1 MIRLIIKTILKTAGV
16 TLLCCGI
23 FVLVSLRITF
33 RQEDIISLV
42 VDNLDLMMFDFSCI
56 VIGIVLLMLNS
67 IIETKKK

>member
-1 MIRLIIKTILKTAGV
+1 MIRLIIKTILETAGV
-16 TLLCCGI
+16 TLLVCGL

-42 VDNLDLMMFDFSCI
+42 VDNLDLMMFDFSCL

-67 IIETKKK
+67 MIKTKKK

>member
-1 MIRLIIKTILKTAGV
+1 MIRLIIKEILKTAGV
-16 TLLCCGI
+16 TLLVCGL

-42 VDNLDLMMFDFSCI
+42 VDNLDLMMFDFSCL

>member
-1 MIRLIIKTILKTAGV
+1 MIRLIIKAILKTAGV
-16 TLLCCGI
+16 TLLVCGL

-42 VDNLDLMMFDFSCI
+42 VDNLDLMMFDFSCLI
-56 VIGIVLLMLNS
+56 IGIVLLMLNS

>member
-16 TLLCCGI
+16 TLLVCGLFI
-23 FVLVSLRITF
+23 LVSLRIIY

-42 VDNLDLMMFDFSCI
+42 VDNLDLMMFDFSCL
-56 VIGIVLLMLNS
+56 VIGIVLLLLNS

>member
-16 TLLCCGI
+16 TLLVCGLFI
-23 FVLVSLRITF
+23 LVSLRITF

-42 VDNLDLMMFDFSCI
+42 VDNLDLMMFDFSCL

>member
-1 MIRLIIKTILKTAGV
+1 MLKTAGV
-16 TLLCCGI
+16 TLLCCGL
-23 FVLVSLRITF
+23 FLLLSLRITY

-42 VDNLDLMMFDFSCI
+42 VDNLDLMMFDFSCL

>member
-16 TLLCCGI
+16 TLLVCGLFI
-23 FVLVSLRITF
+23 LVSLRIIY

>member
-1 MIRLIIKTILKTAGV
+1 MIRLIIKAILKTAGV
-16 TLLCCGI
+16 TLLVCAL

-42 VDNLDLMMFDFSCI
+42 VDNLDLMMFDFSCL

-67 IIETKKK
+67 MIETKKK

>member
-23 FVLVSLRITF
+23 FLLLSLRITF

-42 VDNLDLMMFDFSCI
+42 VDNLDLMMFDFSCL